1 MERDLDRLK
10 ATIDPEY
17 SEGGQD
23 LGMDMIAFTSKPA
36 VKIRGMAFNS
46 QEKFLAFSDSV
57 KMRIAAPALIPMDI
71 YRNDEFGEYYVQF
84 TKEEIE
90 KIYVK
95 FMSSLNNGDKNKFN
109 IEHDNKT
116 KVPAFVLESWLVGE
130 KNLEDRSYSQF
141 GVQVPPGTLFMVAQI
156 TDENYYNEIVSND
169 QIGFSIEGFLGLKLS
184 ETKNNEELSSESNN
198 IKMAEQ
204 LTLPEGEHEISGKIY
219 VVKDGQVTEIKD
231 KVEMTEEAVEE
242 VVMEEELEEVKE
254 EVIEQEMEINVEPNA
269 ELAPNPGQEEIK
281 MAIDENELM
290 AIMQPKLDEIYGVI
304 ADLKAYIE
312 SEETPQEESTEVKM
326 SAHQTFNEVMN
337 FLNK

>member
-10 ATIDPEY
+10 ITVDPEY
-17 SEGGQD
+17 SEDGQD
-23 LGMDMIAFTSKPA
+23 LGMDKIAFTSKPA
-36 VKIRGMAFNS
+36 IKVRGMAFNS

-71 YRNDEFGEYYVQF
+71 YRNDEHGEYYVQF
-84 TKEEIE
+84 TEEEIE

-95 FMSSLNNGDKNKFN
+95 FMSNLNNGNQNKFN

-116 KVPAFVLESWLVGE
+116 TVPAFVLESWLVGK

-184 ETKNNEELSSESNN
+184 ETKNNEELSSVLNN

-231 KVEMTEEAVEE
+231 KVEMAEE
-242 VVMEEELEEVKE
+242 VVLEEVVLE
-254 EVIEQEMEINVEPNA
+254 EVIEEEVIEEKMEINVEPNA
-269 ELAPNPGQEEIK
+269 ELAPNPGQEEIR
-281 MAIDENELM
+281 MAIDETELM

>member
-1 MERDLDRLK
+1 LERDLDRLK

-95 FMSSLNNGDKNKFN
+95 FMSGLNNGDKNKFN

-116 KVPAFVLESWLVGE
+116 TVPAFVLESWLVGE

-231 KVEMTEEAVEE
+231 KVEMTEEVVEE

>member
-1 MERDLDRLK
+1 LERDLDRLK
-10 ATIDPEY
+10 ITVDPEY
-17 SEGGQD
+17 SEDGQD
-23 LGMDMIAFTSKPA
+23 LGMDKIAFTSKPA
-36 VKIRGMAFNS
+36 IKVRGMAFNS

-71 YRNDEFGEYYVQF
+71 YRNDEHGEYYVQF
-84 TKEEIE
+84 TEEEIE

-95 FMSSLNNGDKNKFN
+95 FMSNLNNGNQNKFN

-116 KVPAFVLESWLVGE
+116 TVPAFVLESWLVGK

-184 ETKNNEELSSESNN
+184 ETKNNEELSSVLNN

-231 KVEMTEEAVEE
+231 KVEMAEE
-242 VVMEEELEEVKE
+242 VVLEEVVLE
-254 EVIEQEMEINVEPNA
+254 EVIEEEVIEEKMEINVEPNA
-269 ELAPNPGQEEIK
+269 ELAPNPGQEEIR
-281 MAIDENELM
+281 MAIDETELM

>member
-1 MERDLDRLK
+1 LERDLDRLK
-10 ATIDPEY
+10 ITVDPEY
-17 SEGGQD
+17 SEDGQD
-23 LGMDMIAFTSKPA
+23 LGMDKIAFTSKPA
-36 VKIRGMAFNS
+36 IKVRGMAFNS

-71 YRNDEFGEYYVQF
+71 YRNDEHGEYYVQF
-84 TKEEIE
+84 TEEEIE

-95 FMSSLNNGDKNKFN
+95 FMSNLNNGNQNKFN

-116 KVPAFVLESWLVGE
+116 IVPAFVLESWLVGK

-184 ETKNNEELSSESNN
+184 ETKNNEELSSVLNN

-231 KVEMTEEAVEE
+231 KVEMAEE
-242 VVMEEELEEVKE
+242 VVLEEVVLE
-254 EVIEQEMEINVEPNA
+254 EVIEEEVIEEKMEINVEPNA
-269 ELAPNPGQEEIK
+269 ELAPNPGQEEIR
-281 MAIDENELM
+281 MAIDETELM

>member
-10 ATIDPEY
+10 ITVDPEY
-17 SEGGQD
+17 SEDGQD
-23 LGMDMIAFTSKPA
+23 LGMDKIAFTSKPA
-36 VKIRGMAFNS
+36 IKVRGMAFNS

-71 YRNDEFGEYYVQF
+71 YRNDEHGEYYVQF
-84 TKEEIE
+84 TEEEIE

-95 FMSSLNNGDKNKFN
+95 FMSNLNNGNQNKFN

-116 KVPAFVLESWLVGE
+116 TVPAFVLESWLVGK

-184 ETKNNEELSSESNN
+184 ETKNNEELSSVLNN

-231 KVEMTEEAVEE
+231 KVEMAEE
-242 VVMEEELEEVKE
+242 VVSEEVVLE
-254 EVIEQEMEINVEPNA
+254 EVIEEEVIEEKMEINVEPNA
-269 ELAPNPGQEEIK
+269 ELAPNPGQEEIR
-281 MAIDENELM
+281 MAIDETELM

>member
-10 ATIDPEY
+10 ITVDPEY
-17 SEGGQD
+17 SEDGQD
-23 LGMDMIAFTSKPA
+23 LGMDKIAFTSKPA
-36 VKIRGMAFNS
+36 IKVRGMAFNS

-71 YRNDEFGEYYVQF
+71 YRNDEHGEYYVQF
-84 TKEEIE
+84 TEEEIE

-95 FMSSLNNGDKNKFN
+95 FMSNLNNGNQNKFN

-116 KVPAFVLESWLVGE
+116 TVPAFVLESWLVGK

-184 ETKNNEELSSESNN
+184 ETKNNEELSSVLNN

-231 KVEMTEEAVEE
+231 KVEMAEEVVSEE
-242 VVMEEELEEVKE
+242 VVMAEVTEE
-254 EVIEQEMEINVEPNA
+254 EVIEEKMEINVEPNA
-269 ELAPNPGQEEIK
+269 ELAPNPGQEEIR
-281 MAIDENELM
+281 MAIDETELM

-304 ADLKAYIE
+304 ADLKAYME
-312 SEETPQEESTEVKM
+312 SEETPQELSTEVKM

>member
-1 MERDLDRLK
+1 
-10 ATIDPEY
+10 
-17 SEGGQD
+17 
-23 LGMDMIAFTSKPA
+23 
-36 VKIRGMAFNS
+36 
-46 QEKFLAFSDSV
+46 
-57 KMRIAAPALIPMDI
+57 MRIAAPALIPMDI
-71 YRNDEFGEYYVQF
+71 YRNDEHGEYYVQF
-84 TKEEIE
+84 TEEEIE

-95 FMSSLNNGDKNKFN
+95 FMSGLNNGDKNKFN

-116 KVPAFVLESWLVGE
+116 KVPAFVLESWLVGK

-184 ETKNNEELSSESNN
+184 ETKNNEELFSELNN

-219 VVKDGQVTEIKD
+219 VVKDGQVIEIKD
-231 KVEMTEEAVEE
+231 KVEMAEEVKEEVTMEEIVEE
-242 VVMEEELEEVKE
+242 EKLEEVKE
-254 EVIEQEMEINVEPNA
+254 EVIEEKMEINVEPNA

-304 ADLKAYIE
+304 ADLKAYME

-337 FLNK
+337 FLKK

>member
-1 MERDLDRLK
+1 LERDLDRLK

-231 KVEMTEEAVEE
+231 KVEMTEEVVEE

>member
-95 FMSSLNNGDKNKFN
+95 FMSGLNNGDKNKFN

-116 KVPAFVLESWLVGE
+116 TVPAFVLESWLVGE

-231 KVEMTEEAVEE
+231 KVEMTEEVVEE